1 MSDSTDDPFE
11 AALAGLLG
19 PISRAVVMRG
29 VTLGTVTEALKLALL
44 EAAIEMEGDEVSDSR
59 VSLLTGLHRK
69 DVRRLRGSRA
79 PVRRPTTNAAA
90 MAIGHWVSL
99 PEFAGGDGQPRD
111 LPRHRDKS
119 GPGFDDLVR
128 RTRADLSPGTVL
140 QALLD
145 QGAVVALEDGRYS
158 LRARAYL
165 PAPGSREM
173 VAAYQATLTTHLKA
187 ATDNLVAPEGSARH
201 YDRVL
206 RYSHLSEASVAEL
219 DRLARARAQ
228 ALLEEIA
235 AMARR
240 LQDADALSGPGG
252 GFALGAYVLPTL
264 PAKEGGDA

>member
-29 VTLGTVTEALKLALL
+29 VTLGAVTEALKQALL
-44 EAAIEMEGDEVSDSR
+44 EAVIEMEGDEVSDSR

-69 DVRRLRGSRA
+69 DVRRLRGSQA
-79 PVRRPTTNAAA
+79 PVRRPTVNAAA
-90 MAIGHWVSL
+90 MAISHWVSL
-99 PEFAGGDGQPRD
+99 RDYAGGDGQPRD
-111 LPRHRDKS
+111 LPRHGDS
-119 GPGFDDLVR
+119 DGPGFDDLVR
-128 RTRADLSPGTVL
+128 GTRADLSPGTIL

-145 QGAVVALEDGRYS
+145 QGAVVALDDGRYS

-165 PAPGSREM
+165 PTPGSHEM

-201 YDRVL
+201 FDRVL
-206 RYSHLSEASVAEL
+206 RYSRLSEASVGEL
-219 DRLARARAQ
+219 DQLAHARAQ
-228 ALLEEIA
+228 TMLEEVDAIA
-235 AMARR
+235 QR
-240 LQDADALSGPGG
+240 LQDADGLTKPGG
-252 GFALGAYVLPTL
+252 CFALGAYVLPTL